1 MTIDISSFTWA
12 AVKKVCTDAIEMER
26 GALEGLGC
34 SEKRADQA
42 RGAIHAYSQIL
53 ALGTPAEAPREPSKR
68 TDRAGF

>member
-1 MTIDISSFTWA
+1 MAIDISSFTWA
-12 AVKKVCTDAIEMER
+12 AVKEVCSQGIVDER
-26 GALEGLGC
+26 NALEGLGC
-34 SEKRADQA
+34 TEKRADQA